1 MDKRS
6 IDQDYSFSAFSRK
19 EHLNQ
24 QPQQQQQQQQKALK
38 TKTKTVMIFLNLY

>member
-24 QPQQQQQQQQKALK
+24 RPQQQQQQKALK
-38 TKTKTVMIFLNLY
+38 TKTKTEMIFLNLY